1 LLINRIEKTEQIF
14 LTDASF
20 LLSYQHIVDNLLKH
34 QYGVVNERGDYS
46 WKGIKRRTEEDSTE
60 PEPIKVKGKLKW
72 IKEVKN
78 DFIGNMELAEMMDD
92 VKWAKLG

>member
-1 LLINRIEKTEQIF
+1 MSILLQESKQEKGVVNKKNRKTEKYF

-46 WKGIKRRTEEDSTE
+46 WKGIKRRTEEDST
-60 PEPIKVKGKLKW
+60 
-72 IKEVKN
+72 N
-78 DFIGNMELAEMMDD
+78 ASHN
-92 VKWAKLG
+92 